1 MIKPIIE
8 SELEECLEIMKAGFE
23 AAAIRFGQTEENCP
37 HRGRTRLP
45 LSELRNEFLEGCQMY
60 GYFYDN
66 KQVGFLS
73 LLPLGDAMRVNDLV
87 LLPEYQ
93 KKGFGSELMQFTK
106 DEAGKQKCE
115 KIKLGMIDD
124 NVELKRWYENHGFK
138 TVELFTFDTVT
149 YKVGRMELVL

>member
-1 MIKPIIE
+1 MIQFITE
-8 SELEECLEIMKAGFE
+8 SNLAECLDVMKAGYE

-45 LSELRNEFLEGCQMY
+45 FSELRNEFLEGCQMY

-73 LLPLGDAMRVNDLV
+73 LLPQDGAMRINDLV

-93 KKGFGSELMQFTK
+93 KKGFGSELMQLTK
-106 DEAGKQKCE
+106 DEAIRQKCE
-115 KIKLGMIDD
+115 KIKFGMIDD
-124 NVELKRWYENHGFK
+124 NVELKEWYEKHGFK
-138 TVELFTFDTVT
+138 TVELFEFDTVT